1 MKKFF
6 QTRKVK
12 DFLMLNIGLI
22 MTAFCLVMI
31 FEPNG
36 AVFGGV
42 GGIGII
48 LENYINIPVSI
59 IVFVINALLLI
70 VALIFIS
77 KDFFIKTLYG
87 SLAYPVYAFIFELLL
102 KALDEKI
109 IIELYST
116 NGLLLVFFS
125 AIIMGI
131 GLGLAIK
138 SGASTGGV
146 DIIQAL
152 LYKYVK
158 IPYSK
163 SLIIVEGPIIILGSI
178 INFTG
183 SNAFLNALY
192 AIAFII
198 LSGYIMDSII
208 FSGFNVRATYII
220 TNKPEEIKNEIFEKL
235 DRGVTEIYT
244 KGGYTG
250 VDRKMLL
257 CVLSSREF
265 FILKDIIESLD
276 PLAFIYAV
284 RASEVHGEGFSY
296 DAKQQN

>member
-1 MKKFF
+1 MKDILKK
-6 QTRKVK
+6 RKVK
-12 DFLMLNIGLI
+12 DFILLNIGI
-22 MTAFCLVMI
+22 FMTACCLV
-31 FEPNG
+31 FVCEPNG

-42 GGIGII
+42 AGLGII
-48 LENYINIPVSI
+48 LHNYISFPVSTI
-59 IVFVINALLLI
+59 ILVINIFLLI
-70 VALIFIS
+70 IAWIFIS
-77 KDFFIKTLYG
+77 KEFCIKTLYG
-87 SLAYPVYAFIFELLL
+87 SLAYPIYAFILELLFNL
-102 KALDEKI
+102 VDQNI
-109 IIELYST
+109 FIELYNT
-116 NGLLLVFFS
+116 NGLLLIFFS
-125 AIIMGI
+125 SIIMGI

-138 SGASTGGV
+138 AGASTGGV

-158 IPYSK
+158 IPFSK
-163 SLIIVEGPIIILGSI
+163 SLFIVETPIIILGSI
-178 INFTG
+178 VNFSG
-183 SNAFLNALY
+183 IAGIHNALY
-192 AIAFII
+192 AIAFIFI
-198 LSGYIMDSII
+198 SGYMMDSII

-220 TNKPEEIKNEIFEKL
+220 TNKPEEIKQQIFDKL

-265 FILKDIIESLD
+265 FILKDIIESID

-296 DAKQQN
+296 DADSGK

>member
-1 MKKFF
+1 MKSFF
-6 QTRKVK
+6 TKRKIK
-12 DFLMLNIGLI
+12 DFIMLNVGII
-22 MTAFCLVMI
+22 MTAFCLVLI

-42 GGIGII
+42 AGLGII
-48 LENYINIPVSI
+48 LHQQINIPVSTI
-59 IVFVINALLLI
+59 ILVINILLLI
-70 VALIFIS
+70 VAWIFIS
-77 KDFFIKTLYG
+77 KEFCMKTLYG
-87 SLAYPVYAFIFELLL
+87 SLAYPIYAFIFELVFKLI
-102 KALDEKI
+102 DQEI
-109 IIELYST
+109 FIELYST

-138 SGASTGGV
+138 AGASTGGV

-152 LYKYVK
+152 LYKYLN

-163 SLIIVEGPIIILGSI
+163 SLFIVETPIIILGSI
-178 INFTG
+178 VNFTG
-183 SNAFLNALY
+183 SAAILNALY
-192 AIAFII
+192 AIAFIF

-220 TNKPEEIKNEIFEKL
+220 TNKPDEIKGEIFEKL

-265 FILKDIIESLD
+265 FILKDIIESID

-296 DAKQQN
+296 DPESRK